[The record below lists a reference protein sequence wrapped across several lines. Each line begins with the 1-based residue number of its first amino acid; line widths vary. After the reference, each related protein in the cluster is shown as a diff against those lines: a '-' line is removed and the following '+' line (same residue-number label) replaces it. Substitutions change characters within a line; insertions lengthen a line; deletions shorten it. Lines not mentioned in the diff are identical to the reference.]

1 MKTLK
6 VVVGSLFILQ
16 VWMVAGV
23 CAGPVLPSPVKQRI
37 VVHGAYTD
45 GCDSTIDADGA
56 VVLDEAATLLQGPL
70 AGAVVVVDGL
80 QSRCDSPRPQRGAEP
95 ASVYLT
101 QHGVDPA
108 NIRVGATGGM
118 PPVALCE
125 LLVPMCPLSG
135 SC

>member
-6 VVVGSLFILQ
+6 LVVASLFVLQ

-23 CAGPVLPSPVKQRI
+23 CAGPVVPSVVKQRI

-45 GCDSTIDADGA
+45 GCDPTIDAQGA
-56 VVLDEAATLLQGPL
+56 VVLDEAARLLQGPL
-70 AGAVVVVDGL
+70 AGATVVVDGL
-80 QSRCDSPRPQRGAEP
+80 QSRCESPRPQRGVEP
-95 ASVYLT
+95 ASIYLA

-108 NIRVGATGGM
+108 SIRIEATGGR
-118 PPVALCE
+118 PPIALCE
-125 LLVPMCPLSG
+125 LVVPMCPVSG

>member
-6 VVVGSLFILQ
+6 LVIGSLFILQ

-37 VVHGAYTD
+37 VVHGVYTD
-45 GCDSTIDADGA
+45 GCDSTIDAGGA
-56 VVLDEAATLLQGPL
+56 VVLDEAARLHQGPL
-70 AGAVVVVDGL
+70 AGALVVVDGV
-80 QSRCDSPRPQRGAEP
+80 QSRCNSPRPQQAAEP
-95 ASVYLT
+95 ASVYLA

-108 NIRVGATGGM
+108 SIRIEATGGM
-118 PPVALCE
+118 PPIALCE
-125 LLVPMCPLSG
+125 LVVPMCPTSG